1 MSMDLA
7 TYYAGCNPDA
17 VENRIQGIFRVSSEP
32 PPSISAIEDMQY
44 VDAYV
49 KAFYF
54 PEEDLVSWIESNME
68 RYHLRHMVGLLSCA
82 AAEGGWKE
90 RKVQDLMK
98 KVQEMYK

>member
-7 TYYAGCNPDA
+7 TYYDGCNPDV
-17 VENRIQGIFRVSSEP
+17 VEHRIQGIFRVSSEP

-54 PEEDLVSWIESNME
+54 PEEDLISWIEGNME
-68 RYHLRHMVGLLSCA
+68 KYHLRHMIGLLSCA

-90 RKVQDLMK
+90 RKVQNLTK
-98 KVQEMYK
+98 KVRAMYK

>member
-7 TYYAGCNPDA
+7 TYFAGCNPDA
-17 VENRIQGIFRVSSEP
+17 VENRTQGIFRVSSEP

-54 PEEDLVSWIESNME
+54 PEEDLISWIKSNVE
-68 RYHLRHMVGLLSCA
+68 KYHLRHMIGLLSCA
-82 AAEGGWKE
+82 AAECGWE
-90 RKVQDLMK
+90 EAKVQKLME
-98 KVQEMYK
+98 KVQAMYN